1 MQKEN
6 ASKLHDVR
14 GRKYW
19 EMILEGRQ
27 NQIITSPG
35 SQSKELEL
43 SSITVGGQLKNYKQ
57 MSDITKILG
66 EISNYDILK

>member
-1 MQKEN
+1 M
-6 ASKLHDVR
+6 HDVR

-43 SSITVGGQLKNYKQ
+43 SSITDGGQLKNYKQ